1 VKKWKKT
8 KRFRRKKTILV
19 KFTLNFDNL
28 EQKEALN
35 NWRIAH
41 NMSWQKL
48 VTTAI
53 RKQIR
58 EAKNGTNG

>member
-1 VKKWKKT
+1 MKKWKKT

-19 KFTLNFDNL
+19 KFTLNFDSL

-35 NWRIAH
+35 EWRIAH

-48 VTTAI
+48 VITAI
-53 RKQIR
+53 RKQM
-58 EAKNGTNG
+58 NGENNDTNG